1 MLSVSSYLGLC
12 LFLCWSSSSH
22 DVLVTALSSS
32 TTATTTTTTSLDIS
46 KIRAISFDVT
56 GTLLATKEPVIK
68 SYHDAAIWAQ
78 LPILPT
84 QNDFKSGF
92 GAAFRERC
100 IESPCFG
107 GVEGISG
114 REWWIVTVRRVLDF
128 ALLKNSE
135 HNTNNNDERR
145 HYYTEQEFQRYF
157 RRVYQHFGSPAG
169 YMVLEDAASLLS
181 TIEIA
186 AASSSKEL
194 VLGITS
200 NTPIRHMESILPM
213 LDNLHNKFSWFTC
226 SQEVGHEKPAGEIF
240 EDAYRQAKFWLD
252 DPTLKKEEILHIGDS
267 YTCDYC
273 GAKAYGFQA
282 LLLDRSDHPSVTAYQ
297 DWLQAPNYEGK
308 SLEDVER
315 NTITSLEEVASLL
328 MLSN

>member
-12 LFLCWSSSSH
+12 LLLCWSSH
-22 DVLVTALSSS
+22 VLVTALSS
-32 TTATTTTTTSLDIS
+32 TTTTTTMTSLDIS

-68 SYHDAAIWAQ
+68 SYHDAAIWAR
-78 LPILPT
+78 LPNLPT

-92 GAAFRERC
+92 GLAFRERC
-100 IESPCFG
+100 LESPCFG

-114 REWWIVTVRRVLDF
+114 REWWMATVRRVLDF
-128 ALLKNSE
+128 ALKSSE
-135 HNTNNNDERR
+135 NINNER
-145 HYYTEQEFQRYF
+145 HYTEQEFQRYF

-169 YMVLEDAASLLS
+169 YMVLEDAESLLS
-181 TIEIA
+181 TIETA

-194 VLGITS
+194 TLGITS

-213 LDNLHNKFSWFTC
+213 LDNLHDKFSWFTC

-240 EDAYRQAKFWLD
+240 DDAFQKAKFWLD
-252 DPTLKKEEILHIGDS
+252 DPDLKKDEILHIGDS

-282 LLLDRSDHPSVTAYQ
+282 LLLDRRDHPSVTAYQ
-297 DWLQAPNYEGK
+297 DWLKAPDYEGK

-328 MLSN
+328 MLNLRI